1 MKLKIGTFNIQHGR
15 NHARYLHECVEYID
29 LDGVADI
36 IREHGI
42 AICGLNEVRC
52 QTGDGYCNQAQVI
65 ADKLGYHC
73 FFAPAIAIQNG
84 TYGNA
89 IVSQYPIRSARA
101 IPIPSPTENRTGT
114 YRYEDRVLLVAE
126 VEIEH
131 TVLTVLICH
140 FGRNPEEQR
149 VALDTIRTELS
160 DMTEPTVLMG
170 DFNLPPHSEYYS
182 PLAAMLRDT
191 AEPPALPLT
200 FPSEDPTCKI
210 DYLFVSDSVI
220 AHNVTVPDTQQSDHR
235 PYFAEIE
242 I

>member
-1 MKLKIGTFNIQHGR
+1 MLFLFLSLFAATIVAVDQITKYVTVTNIAPSNATMQTMQTLKDTF
-15 NHARYLHECVEYID
+15 D
-29 LDGVADI
+29 LTTKKIEAMPT
-36 IREHGI
+36 
-42 AICGLNEVRC
+42 EV
-52 QTGDGYCNQAQVI
+52 D
-65 ADKLGYHC
+65 
-73 FFAPAIAIQNG
+73 
-84 TYGNA
+84 
-89 IVSQYPIRSARA
+89 A
-101 IPIPSPTENRTGT
+101 IPGLFQFSHYHNQGGAWSLFDGMMWLFI
-114 YRYEDRVLLVAE
+114 LAFA
-126 VEIEH
+126 
-131 TVLTVLICH
+131 VLTVLICH